1 LGFDVVAPLER
12 AAPGV
17 CTIALREDA
26 CEVGRRMEAEG
37 YLLAYQSSYL
47 RSRNWLQ
54 ISLMGRWSWPALR
67 ALPPTLRR
75 VTHTPL

>member
-1 LGFDVVAPLER
+1 LGFDVVTPLER

-17 CTIALREDA
+17 CTIALRQDA
-26 CEVGRRMEAEG
+26 TETGERMEAEG
-37 YLLAYQSSYL
+37 YLLAYQSGYL

-75 VTHTPL
+75 VTTGPL